1 MKDPF
6 NSNRPPKEPQ
16 RYYSSHAVASAFL
29 YIRNHSNDAGA
40 EAQLLTI
47 LQHPSRRGR
56 EDETAQSALEIMR
69 QSLPGS
75 AVRCIAGE
83 TVMRE
88 AEILAQGG
96 LEDKAANYASK
107 VLTLAEDSS
116 GDHIGLQALAM
127 QAERKLDLWMET
139 HLPKPKAVPS
149 PATTA
154 TPPCYDQWF
163 IKTKFPELR

>member
-16 RYYSSHAVASAFL
+16 RYYSPHAVASAFL
-29 YIRNHSNDAGA
+29 YIRNHNNDAGA
-40 EAQLLTI
+40 EAHMLTI
-47 LQHPSRRGR
+47 LQHPSRRR
-56 EDETAQSALEIMR
+56 QEAETAQSALEIMR

-75 AVRCIAGE
+75 AIRCTAGE

-88 AEILAQGG
+88 AEVLAQGG
-96 LEDKAANYASK
+96 LEDKAADYASK
-107 VLTLAEDSS
+107 VLTLAEDNS
-116 GDHIGLQALAM
+116 GDHAGLQALAT

-149 PATTA
+149 PATTV
-154 TPPCYDQWF
+154 TPPCYNQWF
-163 IKTKFPELR
+163 VKTKFLEPR